1 MIIRRTESGLVLK
14 IMSWS
19 DYRTQKL
26 LKAAKY
32 KQSPEYQLWENS
44 HKNNKT

>member
-1 MIIRRTESGLVLK
+1 MNIKVMI
-14 IMSWS
+14 WS
-19 DYRTQKL
+19 EYRMQKL
-26 LKAAKY
+26 LKAIKY